1 MSRILELD
9 EGQIDL
15 TDPTLRMAIN
25 DKGDT
30 NLYDYSKA
38 LRQDSRWQYTN
49 NARKEVSNVALR
61 VLKDFGLQG

>member
-1 MSRILELD
+1 MANILELN

-25 DKGDT
+25 DKGDM

-38 LRQDSRWQYTN
+38 LRQDSRWQYTG
-49 NARKEVSNVALR
+49 NAREEVSDAALT
-61 VLKDFGLQG
+61 VLRNFGFQG